1 MSTLRVTNI
10 QDTAGGNS
18 LTTAQLYNGSAK
30 AWVSWNGTG
39 AVGNQ
44 TLRAS
49 FNISSVSKSATAL
62 YTVNFTSLPDANYAM
77 TCGIIQSGSGET
89 GSIIIQSGTVPTASS
104 VSVRAS
110 GNSSGPITFDPTYA
124 FMVIHR

>member
-10 QDTAGGNS
+10 QDTAGANS
-18 LTTAQLYNGSAK
+18 LTTEQIYNGSAK
-30 AWVSWNGTG
+30 AWVNWNGT
-39 AVGNQ
+39 
-44 TLRAS
+44 TPSIRTS
-49 FNISSVSKSATAL
+49 FNVSSVTRSATGL

-77 TCGIIQSGSGET
+77 TCGIIQSGTFET
-89 GSIIIQSGTVPTASS
+89 GSIIIQSGTVPTSSS

-110 GNSSGPITFDPTYA
+110 GNSSAPTTFDPTYA

>member
-1 MSTLRVTNI
+1 MSTLSVGTI
-10 QDTAGGNS
+10 QSSTTSPPTINNSAGTQIG
-18 LTTAQLYNGSAK
+18 TFCR
-30 AWVSWNGTG
+30 AWVTWDGT
-39 AVGNQ
+39 VPSI
-44 TLRAS
+44 RAS
-49 FNISSVSKSATAL
+49 FNVSSVTRSAQAL

-124 FMVIHR
+124 YMVIHR